1 MKFGKLRKPL
11 FLFCLL
17 TSVGLHVALFFLFFR
32 VPFSYAESNKGPIFK
47 ASNSPQI
54 HPVDREELLVERIE
68 HALEES
74 LNQIIAMT
82 GDERPQGYLAEQ
94 KIDEETVKEEA
105 PPLEKKKVA
114 ERPSRLASAAKI
126 QEEQLLALEE
136 LEHAFALQLP
146 PPFNPEQEELLSD
159 FALDEAPE
167 ENPFQYESEA
177 VSSVDFAKEI
187 APASP
192 ISSLP
197 AAVHDDLEITTKN
210 HLPETFAPEELSRI
224 EPNLIA
230 NLKKLRTAAD
240 LDQYGDDW
248 GEKELFKAQKENITT
263 KLILPNSVNY
273 LREEWM
279 KRSVAEKKLPDI
291 EHYGIEEMASTIEW
305 ENEVDID
312 IAYMPDREGHR
323 YIFSLAIHPDFT
335 FDGEPI
341 AQNYYFLIDRSSSV
355 EKHKFGRYKR
365 AVQRAL
371 TSLKENDT
379 FNILFFDKKIA
390 KLSKENLAVTP
401 KNLRRAE
408 DFLERDL
415 SRNLFAAGDIY
426 STLDQMIPDS
436 QNSEELHSVI
446 LISDGNGLM
455 SPSKQRRTITD
466 WIAKKQGSINF
477 YSAAAGRGNNL
488 ALLDL
493 ISYSTAGK
501 MLYSD
506 TNASFPRKLVRF
518 VKDLGEPLVK
528 NITVEIAPKDPT
540 STVKLHPIRAPLPP
554 MFAERPYVLIG
565 EIDELCDF
573 TLFLQGKSRDGWL
586 NIKKTIS
593 LKEGKRGGRTLEKQW
608 SNIEIHNEYD
618 QYLMNGKQAHLRT
631 AKEIAAPLRGV
642 IAMD

>member
-1 MKFGKLRKPL
+1 
-11 FLFCLL
+11 
-17 TSVGLHVALFFLFFR
+17 V
-32 VPFSYAESNKGPIFK
+32 
-47 ASNSPQI
+47 
-54 HPVDREELLVERIE
+54 E

-74 LNQIIAMT
+74 LNQMIALT
-82 GDERPQGYLAEQ
+82 GEESPQQYLAERHHEEE
-94 KIDEETVKEEA
+94 KEETVAEIKA
-105 PPLEKKKVA
+105 PSERKVVEK
-114 ERPSRLASAAKI
+114 PSRLASAAKI
-126 QEEQLLALEE
+126 EQEQLSALDE
-136 LEHAFALQLP
+136 LEQAFSMQLP
-146 PPFNPEQEELLSD
+146 PLFNPEQESLLSD
-159 FALDEAPE
+159 FALEEEEE
-167 ENPFQYESEA
+167 ENPIQYESQA

-197 AAVHDDLEITTKN
+197 AAIHDDLKIATKE
-210 HLPETFAPEELSRI
+210 HHPETFAPEELAKI
-224 EPNLIA
+224 TPNLIA
-230 NLKKLRTAAD
+230 NLKKLRTPAD

-248 GEKELFKAQKENITT
+248 GEKELFKAQKENVTT

-279 KRSVAEKKLPDI
+279 KRTLAAKKLPDI
-291 EHYGIEEMASTIEW
+291 EYYGIEDMAGTIEW
-305 ENEVDID
+305 EQEVDID

-323 YIFSLAIHPDFT
+323 YIFSLTIHPDFT
-335 FDGEPI
+335 FDGSPI
-341 AQNYYFLIDRSSSV
+341 GQNYYFLIDRSSSI
-355 EKHKFGRYKR
+355 EKHKLSRYKR

-371 TSLKENDT
+371 SAMKESDT
-379 FNILFFDKKIA
+379 FNIVFFDKKVA
-390 KLSKENLAVTP
+390 KLSESNLAVTP

-408 DFLERDL
+408 DFLEQEL
-415 SRNLFAAGDIY
+415 SRNQFTAGNLY
-426 STLDQMIPDS
+426 STLDQLIPDA

-455 SPSKQRRTITD
+455 GPSKQRRSITE
-466 WIAKKQGSINF
+466 WLQKKQGSVNF
-477 YSAAAGRGNNL
+477 YAAAAGRGNNL

-493 ISYSTAGK
+493 LSYSTAGK

-528 NITVEIAPKDPT
+528 NITAEITPSD
-540 STVKLHPIRAPLPP
+540 SSSIVKLHPFKAPLPP
-554 MFAERPYVLIG
+554 MFSGQPYVLIG

-573 TLFLQGKSRDGWL
+573 TLFLQGKSQDGWL

-593 LKEGKRGGRTLEKQW
+593 LKEGKRGGRTLEKLW

-618 QYLMNGKQAHLRT
+618 QFMQSGKQTHLRK
-631 AKEIAAPLRGV
+631 AKEIAIPLRGI